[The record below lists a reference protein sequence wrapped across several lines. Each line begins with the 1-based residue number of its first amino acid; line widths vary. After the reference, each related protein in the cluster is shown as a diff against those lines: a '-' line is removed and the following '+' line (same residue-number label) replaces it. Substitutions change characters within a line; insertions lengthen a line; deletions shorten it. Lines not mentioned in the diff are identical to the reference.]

1 MRHMWSHLSR
11 LTAAAVL
18 VAGVAAAG
26 DADAA
31 GKIRLGLGDIES
43 VETLNLLIAIE
54 HAKQRGVDVDL
65 ISFKSEDIANQAVV
79 NNQADIGIG
88 TPYAVIQKVK
98 APIRLFFQLSTLQFY
113 PVVNTEHYKTWKDL
127 DGGDLVVH
135 SRTSGTQAISTI
147 MAQKHGIKYGS
158 VSFVPGSEVRALAML
173 QGNIK
178 ATIIDAVNTNFLME
192 KAPGKFAVL
201 PMDEVNASDEALF
214 ARVDYLEQNAETV
227 GVFVEELLKVWR
239 AINKDPGYVVAER
252 EKLGLLKDLPKDLE
266 KEVLPYY
273 QVGVKGGMFPTDGGG
288 LAAAKAD
295 LEFYSVAGQIQGS
308 AADLKVEDFWTFAPI
323 EAALKKLGN

>member
-18 VAGVAAAG
+18 VTGIAAVN
-26 DADAA
+26 DAQAA

-43 VETLNLLIAIE
+43 VETLNMLIAIE
-54 HAKQRGVDVDL
+54 HTKARGVDVQL
-65 ISFKSEDIANQAVV
+65 ISFKSEDIANQAIV

-88 TPYAVIQKVK
+88 TPYAIIQKVK
-98 APIRLFFQLSTLQFY
+98 APIRLFIQLSTLQFY
-113 PVVNTEHYKTWKDL
+113 PVVNTEFYKTWKDL
-127 DGGDLVVH
+127 NGGDLVVH
-135 SRTSGTQAISTI
+135 SRTSGTQAIANL

-158 VSFVPGSEVRALAML
+158 LSYVPGSEVRALAML

-201 PMDEVNASDEALF
+201 PLEGVKASDEAMF
-214 ARVDYLEQNAETV
+214 ARVDYLEKNAETV
-227 GVFVEELLKVWR
+227 GIFIEELVKTWR
-239 AINKDPGYVVAER
+239 AINKDPNYVVEER
-252 EKLGLLKDLPKDLE
+252 KKLGLLKDLPKDLE

-288 LAAAKAD
+288 MVAAKSD
-295 LEFYSVAGQIQGS
+295 LDFYSVAGQIQGTP
-308 AADLKVEDFWTFAPI
+308 ADLKVEDFWNFVPLN
-323 EAALKKLGN
+323 AALKKLGN